1 MGLTSFDVR
10 TLTRYLARR
19 VDLHVRWITTIR
31 ANVRD
36 KVANVAASVA
46 NTFAPA
52 QPAAVTVAA

>member
-31 ANVRD
+31 ANVKDR
-36 KVANVAASVA
+36 VNEVFANVT
-46 NTFAPA
+46 NGFA
-52 QPAAVTVAA
+52 QPAPVTVAA